1 MPVEEER
8 RRRSVEGDSSGG
20 EPSGAASRRTG
31 ESGHDRRRGRGGPSG
46 PSGPDDLD
54 PFSRARE
61 ICLNQLTTRARSRAE
76 LAAVLARRG
85 VDADVAATVL
95 DRLTKVGLIDDKA
108 FAAAV
113 VASGRTNRGL
123 ARRALAADLRRRG
136 VDEQASAA
144 ALAAVEPE
152 DELASARAL
161 VAHRLRSVQGHPPE
175 VRARR
180 LTAMLARKGYPAGL
194 ASRVVAEA
202 LHGDEVA
209 VKYEVA
215 AEYVDDYV
223 GEDISD
229 NDL

>member
-1 MPVEEER
+1 MPAEEER

-20 EPSGAASRRTG
+20 GEPSGTASRRTG
-31 ESGHDRRRGRGGPSG
+31 ESGHDRRRGQSG
-46 PSGPDDLD
+46 PSSLDDLD
-54 PFSRARE
+54 PFGRARE
-61 ICLNQLTTRARSRAE
+61 ICLHQLTTRARSRAE

-85 VDADVAATVL
+85 VDTDVAATVL

-108 FAAAV
+108 FAVAV

-161 VAHRLRSVQGHPPE
+161 VARRLRSVQGHPPE

-202 LHGDEVA
+202 LGGSADA
-209 VKYEVA
+209 VV
-215 AEYVDDYV
+215 YVDDYV
-223 GEDISD
+223 DGDIAD